1 MFNIANLFTVNMIFV
16 VLLFV
21 VGLYT
26 LLVSKNLL
34 RMLIGYEIMAKGV
47 TLAIVSAG
55 SANGKIEFSQT
66 LAITVIV
73 IEVVFVAIALA
84 LVMLA
89 QRKNKSLSI
98 RRMTNLKG

>member
-1 MFNIANLFTVNMIFV
+1 MFNSANIFTLDLIFV
-16 VLLFV
+16 VLLLL

-55 SANGKIEFSQT
+55 SANGKIEFS
-66 LAITVIV
+66 
-73 IEVVFVAIALA
+73 
-84 LVMLA
+84 
-89 QRKNKSLSI
+89 
-98 RRMTNLKG
+98 